1 MKNYVY
7 TSSLAIHLHGFIDYK
22 RALGYKYDVEAYV
35 IHRFDEYWEKYNGN
49 STEITRESLNG
60 WMERTP
66 GEEVSSR
73 SSRISVVR
81 QLTIYMNGMGIRSY
95 IPMDKYV
102 KTHPVVHVLSM
113 AEIAELFQVIDSYVS
128 KRYPIFSI
136 RMRQGYKV
144 LFRLIL
150 TTGLRRTEA
159 VSIRIGDVDWSSGII
174 TIYNAKGHKDRLVY
188 VSGDMLDLLK
198 EYRQY
203 LKGFIGQEPEW
214 LFPSFNIQDHVS
226 ATALGAKFKT
236 YWKMTSYSRTS
247 EKSPTLH
254 ALRHTYVVIRMN
266 QWIAQGV
273 NVNVM
278 LPYLSRQLGHKSP
291 EETFYYYHQV
301 MDAFRIIQQK
311 DTFAPAVLPE
321 VRIR

>member
-1 MKNYVY
+1 MRNYVY
-7 TSSLAIHLHGFIDYK
+7 TSSLAVHLYGFINYK

-35 IHRFDEYWEKYNGN
+35 IHRFDEYWKKNNGN
-49 STEITRESLNG
+49 GTEITRESLNG

-73 SSRISVVR
+73 SSRVSIVR
-81 QLTIYMNGMGIRSY
+81 QLAIYMNGMGIRAY
-95 IPMDKYV
+95 IPPDKYV

-113 AEIAELFQVIDSYVS
+113 NEIAELFRVIDSYS
-128 KRYPIFSI
+128 PKRYPIFSI

-150 TTGLRRTEA
+150 TTGLRRMES
-159 VSIRIGDVDWSSGII
+159 VCIRIRDVDWASGTI

-188 VSGDMLDLLK
+188 MSGDMLDLLK

-203 LKGFIGQEPEW
+203 LTGFIGQEPEW

-226 ATALGAKFKT
+226 ASAVGAKFKT
-236 YWKMTSYSRTS
+236 YWNMTSYSRTS
-247 EKSPTLH
+247 EKDPTLH

-301 MDAFRIIQQK
+301 KDAFRIIQEK

>member
-1 MKNYVY
+1 MRNYVY
-7 TSSLAIHLHGFIDYK
+7 SSSLADYLHGFIDYK

-35 IHRFDEYWEKYNGN
+35 IHRFDEYWKENN
-49 STEITRESLNG
+49 SSRTEITRESLSG

-81 QLTIYMNGMGIRSY
+81 QLAIYMNGMGINAY
-95 IPMDKYV
+95 IPPDKYV
-102 KTHPVVHVLSM
+102 KTHPIVHVLSM
-113 AEIAELFQVIDSYVS
+113 DEISELFQVIDSYMP
-128 KRYPIFSI
+128 KRYPGFYP

-150 TTGLRRTEA
+150 GTGLRRMEA
-159 VSIRIGDVDWSSGII
+159 VCIRIRDVDWFSGMI

-188 VSGDMLDLLK
+188 ISGDMLDLLK

-247 EKSPTLH
+247 EKNPTLH